1 MINLDLS
8 HATRIGLNCLGLL
21 GAAIALWLG
30 DSIFVPLTIALLL
43 AAILW
48 PVVQWLNRRLRI
60 PWTLACAVA
69 VGLLLTLFPLFPL
82 ILPLPIPK
90 MLLGLPSPKNPDEQ
104 KLFYRD
110 LRAQVM
116 KVMPDSG
123 ESVLPEDPSDS
134 KLYRY
139 ATETFQ
145 TENVNKL
152 LLPLIKYLNSWVV
165 QLVLIMFF
173 LFFLLLEGR
182 MLTQRVVEIFGP
194 STEVQSK
201 VV

>member
-48 PVVQWLNRRLRI
+48 PVVQWLNQRLRI
-60 PWTLACAVA
+60 PWTAACAIA
-69 VGLLLTLFPLFPL
+69 VGLLLALFAVVTLMLAL
-82 ILPLPIPK
+82 AIPK
-90 MLLGLPSPKNPDEQ
+90 MLLGLPSPNNREEQ
-104 KLFYRD
+104 RQFYRD

-116 KVMPDSG
+116 KIVPDSG

-145 TENVNKL
+145 TENVNKV
-152 LLPLIKYLNSWVV
+152 LLPLLKYLNSWVV
-165 QLVLIMFF
+165 QLVLIMFV
-173 LFFLLLEGR
+173 LFFLLLEG
-182 MLTQRVVEIFGP
+182 
-194 STEVQSK
+194 K
-201 VV
+201 